1 MSESETKPAPSNR
14 KFYLLVAAF
23 LLAAVLMGVF
33 SAGRSKS
40 SVDRWKDEMRSK
52 GEKVTVAERW
62 SAARWRRRTAWRN

>member
-33 SAGRSKS
+33 SAGRGKS

-52 GEKVTVAERW
+52 GEKFTVAERW